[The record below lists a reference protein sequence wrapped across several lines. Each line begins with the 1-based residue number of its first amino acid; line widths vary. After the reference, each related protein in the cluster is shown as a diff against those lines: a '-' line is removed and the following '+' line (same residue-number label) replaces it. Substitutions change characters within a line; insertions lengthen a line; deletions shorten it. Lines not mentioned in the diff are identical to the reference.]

1 MKVRE
6 LCLALS
12 RENAAARTIQHA
24 FRTHLKKFWWWRVAS
39 VREEARARNV
49 AVRDVLRHITMPLK
63 RLEAA
68 RKIQHWVRTRAPSML
83 SDTYSDSCDD
93 DSSFDSDSDSEGP
106 MTSQCNAGA
115 AQESLVATTVDPL
128 SPAGKEGLRIILTRL
143 DGKSGTEMVDP
154 AIIMKEALMQQ
165 TLFVSL
171 RAAGTFHVFSGLQLV
186 KCNGPALEILGCG
199 SIRRSGGGR
208 AVLQAAA
215 AYARQR
221 AIPCLVLRP
230 LWSET
235 GEARSY
241 WRHCGFTE
249 YAELRGLWVHR
260 KHQAGESEDQPCRC
274 YAKLHQQI
282 GFRLASPCAHY
293 GVSIDDILPV
303 LLSKTSCASLPML
316 LWL

>member
-1 MKVRE
+1 MLLEAVGGVAYAALLGALGNYTFEKAVKVRE

-24 FRTHLKKFWWWRVAS
+24 FRTHLKKFWWWRVAF

-49 AVRDVLRHITMPLK
+49 AVRDVLRHITMLLK

-221 AIPCLVLRP
+221 AFRAWCCGPFGARP
-230 LWSET
+230 ERPDPNSRNMQSSEGCGCIGSIKRENPKT
-235 GEARSY
+235 NPVAATRS
-241 WRHCGFTE
+241 F
-249 YAELRGLWVHR
+249 
-260 KHQAGESEDQPCRC
+260 
-274 YAKLHQQI
+274 I
-282 GFRLASPCAHY
+282 NRLASA
-293 GVSIDDILPV
+293 
-303 LLSKTSCASLPML
+303 
-316 LWL
+316 